1 MVVMPHAES
10 RQPFSLEEFLALPD
24 GHRFELVRATLIEKA
39 APTFEHGLAQ
49 SGVDRTVGA
58 RFARKPGGAGP
69 GGWWFLV
76 ELDVLLGG
84 DVLRPDV
91 CGYRRERLA
100 EKPRTR
106 PVTLA
111 PDWVCEVLSP
121 STASSDRV
129 DKLQAYFRAGVP
141 HYWLLDPV
149 EGTLEVYRRTDL
161 AYALVLTAK
170 RGQRVNPEPFDAESF
185 DVNELLGDS

>member
-1 MVVMPHAES
+1 MGPAEA
-10 RQPFSLEEFLALPD
+10 RLRTTLAQYLSMPD
-24 GHRFELVRATLIEKA
+24 GHRLELVRGSLMEKA

-49 SGVDRTVGA
+49 SGVDRTVGS
-58 RFARKPGGAGP
+58 RFGRRPGSGGP

-76 ELDVLLGG
+76 ELDVLLGE

-91 CGYRRERLA
+91 CGFRRERLP
-100 EKPRTR
+100 EKPRQR
-106 PVTLA
+106 PLALA

-121 STASSDRV
+121 STASVDRV
-129 DKLQAYFRAGVP
+129 DKLQTYFRSGVP

-161 AYALVLTAK
+161 AYALVPTAK
-170 RGQRVNPEPFDAESF
+170 RGQQVQPEPFESEVF
-185 DVNELLGDS
+185 FVDELLGE

>member
-1 MVVMPHAES
+1 MGPAEALT
-10 RQPFSLEEFLALPD
+10 PKTLAEFLALPD
-24 GHRFELVRATLIEKA
+24 GHRFELVRGTLVEKA
-39 APTFEHGLAQ
+39 SPTFEHGLAQ
-49 SGVDRTVGA
+49 SGVDRTVGS
-58 RFARKPGGAGP
+58 RFARRDGAGGP

-76 ELDVLLGG
+76 ELDVRLGD

-100 EKPRTR
+100 EKPRQR
-106 PVTLA
+106 PLALA

-121 STASSDRV
+121 STASMDRV

-161 AYALVLTAK
+161 AYALVQTAK
-170 RGQRVNPEPFDAESF
+170 RGQEVRPEPFESEVF
-185 DVNELLGDS
+185 AVDDLLGD